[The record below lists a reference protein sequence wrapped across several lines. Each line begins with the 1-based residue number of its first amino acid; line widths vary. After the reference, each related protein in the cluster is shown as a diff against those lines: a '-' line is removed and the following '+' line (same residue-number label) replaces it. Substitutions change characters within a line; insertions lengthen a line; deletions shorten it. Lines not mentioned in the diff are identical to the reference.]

1 MYDEMSWFISY
12 RQFLII
18 LHTLYFCAGKIRT
31 YTLYFFYLFGHLPTN
46 KVLYHAVFWWWW
58 WWWWWWWIVFV
69 VVDRRKAFSLIS
81 SQDHCQRSSSLRIS
95 DTLQAGFKPAQN
107 LSSGL
112 VEWSC
117 AVVITT
123 TTRRRSLIWQLVFLF
138 FLFVVLSFIF
148 FFFWIF
154 FPILLMLTTIS
165 SFRSQVTV
173 FCCSIYI
180 VCLMGNNWCV
190 Q

>member
-58 WWWWWWWIVFV
+58 WWWWWWIVFV

-81 SQDHCQRSSSLRIS
+81 SQDHCQRSSSSRIS
-95 DTLQAGFKPAQN
+95 NASRAGYRITIFDLTQLWIIGLTEQCSIWN
-107 LSSGL
+107 FSSMF
-112 VEWSC
+112 S
-117 AVVITT
+117 
-123 TTRRRSLIWQLVFLF
+123 LF
-138 FLFVVLSFIF
+138 FHTFRQVLK
-148 FFFWIF
+148 FWKKTKYWS
-154 FPILLMLTTIS
+154 LKETGTS
-165 SFRSQVTV
+165 
-173 FCCSIYI
+173 YK
-180 VCLMGNNWCV
+180 
-190 Q
+190 